1 MIRLTSFDGR
11 EVIVNALLV
20 EKIEAVPDTV
30 VTLTTGNS
38 FVVRESVDEVIEHA
52 VSYLRSLRV
61 EGDLGTP
68 ATVAQ
73 WGRVIR

>member
-11 EVIVNALLV
+11 EVIINALLV

-38 FVVRESVDEVIEHA
+38 FVVRESADRVIEQA
-52 VSYLRSLRV
+52 VDYLRSLRV
-61 EGDLGTP
+61 EGDTRSP
-68 ATVAQ
+68 ATAAQ
-73 WGRVIR
+73 WGRIIR